1 MVHERK
7 GDTTVLIIR
16 GFPNDFVE
24 IRSFHQK
31 SGTKLLARAHAY
43 TRMLFLY
50 SSCNFNTNR
59 DRHIV
64 KFPNKK

>member
-1 MVHERK
+1 MILLKQSLDHDHNSEYV
-7 GDTTVLIIR
+7 TSQVT
-16 GFPNDFVE
+16 
-24 IRSFHQK
+24 SSQK

-50 SSCNFNTNR
+50 SSCNLNTNR